1 MSAEPFPFP
10 DEELGRV
17 PSRCTWHQRHDPL
30 GQVTLPS
37 GDAVRLAV
45 RFADV
50 QAVLT
55 DPRFSRDLSG
65 PGAPRLQP
73 GADMSDDRDT
83 LINMDAPRHSR
94 VRRLVSGAFTVRSV
108 ERWRPRIRAVA
119 EELATAVAASAQPAD
134 LVAGLAEPL
143 PIRVIAE
150 ILGVAGGDLARF
162 RHWSAVAMSIGPD
175 PDGER
180 ARGREDFFVYLRELI
195 AEHRRAPGNDLL
207 DAMIAATDGGD
218 RLTADELLDI
228 TRSLLLAGYET
239 TMTTIGRGAL
249 TLLRHPTQY
258 KELVA
263 DPDLIPAAV
272 DEILRHDFPADVGFL
287 RLATQDVEL
296 PSGTIRR
303 GEGVMPLISAAHNDP
318 ERFADPDVFDI
329 HRTVDNG
336 GGNTHM
342 AFGKGPHYCIGGHL
356 ARVQLQEAFG
366 ALTRTF
372 PDLRLAVADHEVD
385 WKPSMMTHG
394 IEALPVAWS
403 S

>member
-1 MSAEPFPFP
+1 VNAVSNFPFP
-10 DEELGRV
+10 DEDLGRV
-17 PSRCTWHQRHDPL
+17 PRQCTWHQAQDPL
-30 GQVTLPS
+30 GAVRVPS
-37 GDAVRLAV
+37 GDTVRLAV
-45 RFADV
+45 RYADV
-50 QAVLT
+50 EAVLT
-55 DPRFSRDLSG
+55 DPRFSRDLSV

-83 LINMDAPRHSR
+83 LINMDPPRHSR
-94 VRRLVSGAFTVRSV
+94 VRRLVSGAFTTRSV

-119 EELATAVAASAQPAD
+119 EELATTMRATAQPAD
-134 LVAGLAEPL
+134 LVAAVAEPL

-150 ILGVAGGDLARF
+150 ILGVADGDLARF
-162 RHWSAVAMSIGPD
+162 RHWSAVAMTIGPD

-218 RLTADELLDI
+218 RLTAQELLDI

-239 TMTTIGRGAL
+239 TMTTIGRGAF

-258 KELVA
+258 TELVA
-263 DPDLIPAAV
+263 DPELIPAAV
-272 DEILRHDFPADVGFL
+272 DEILRYDFPADVGFL
-287 RLATQDVEL
+287 RLAKEDLEL

-303 GEGVMPLISAAHNDP
+303 GEGVMPLISAAHKDP

-329 HRTVDNG
+329 HRTD
-336 GGNTHM
+336 NTHL

-372 PDLRLAVADHEVD
+372 PKLWLAVADHEVD

-394 IEALPVAWS
+394 IEALPVGWS
-403 S
+403 A